1 MPQNKEKNKISVAKF
16 RTKMR
21 TNLGDAEYKKT
32 ESEARQQRRI
42 AAKNRK
48 KEEDKMEVNK
58 KVKSISRANL
68 MVGDIFTRVL
78 SQIPEEKVKRE
89 RGRKP
94 IYQMKEGMSTKE
106 QANVKTK
113 LKRREYMRDYMK
125 QYNLAKRASSPVRM
139 THK

>member
-1 MPQNKEKNKISVAKF
+1 MVAKKNKEKNKISVAKF

-106 QANVKTK
+106 QAKVKTK

-125 QYNLAKRASSPVRM
+125 QYNLAKKVN
-139 THK
+139 